1 MEKQNCRG
9 ERRKAARI
17 AAALLGAGLLAMWL
31 LTGES
36 GLSEEDIEIYEQTAA
51 MQDQVDGLG
60 FLDFRLE
67 DYPVAMYDGKWDYVI
82 YQGEIKKRAPVLE
95 TFAGTVYPVEDHFEV
110 VVPTVGQLDQLLS
123 LAGGVEGMVSG
134 NGYDAEE
141 QTAAIWHEAF
151 HAYQLTNYAILGEW
165 VDPEELRQEME
176 GGDGGEG
183 QAVISEEEWIVE
195 EVDKRAEIRKQLET
209 EPNLLEEAAELAFE
223 IETAERENSKDIIE
237 LKKWP

>member
-95 TFAGTVYPVEDHFEV
+95 TFAGTAYPVEDHFEV

-123 LAGGVEGMVSG
+123 LAGVVEGMVSG
-134 NGYDAEE
+134 NGYGAEE

-176 GGDGGEG
+176 GGGRRGRAGRDFRGRMDRGGSG
-183 QAVISEEEWIVE
+183 QKGG
-195 EVDKRAEIRKQLET
+195 DTKTTGDRAESFGGGRR
-209 EPNLLEEAAELAFE
+209 N
-223 IETAERENSKDIIE
+223 
-237 LKKWP
+237 WPLRLNRRSGRIQKIS